1 MTYTITNKTKEVQV
15 CSKAKVAAS
24 LYSRLL
30 GYMFRSSMDFD
41 EALIF
46 YNAPSIHMFFMRFS
60 LDIVFLG
67 KDNKIIKICSNLKP
81 WQLAH
86 CLISRVTIELPAGKS
101 DSLGLAIG
109 DTLKITSN
117 T

>member
-1 MTYTITNKTKEVQV
+1 MIYTITNKTQETQI
-15 CSKAKVAAS
+15 CPKARVAAS
-24 LYSRLL
+24 FYSRLL
-30 GYMFRSSMDFD
+30 GYMFKSSIAVD

-46 YNAPSIHMFFMRFS
+46 YNAPSIHMFFMRFP

-67 KDNKIIKICSNLKP
+67 EDNKVIKIYSHLAP
-81 WQLAH
+81 WRLAN
-86 CLISRVTIELPAGKS
+86 CLFSRVTIELPAGKV

-109 DTLKITSN
+109 DILKITSN